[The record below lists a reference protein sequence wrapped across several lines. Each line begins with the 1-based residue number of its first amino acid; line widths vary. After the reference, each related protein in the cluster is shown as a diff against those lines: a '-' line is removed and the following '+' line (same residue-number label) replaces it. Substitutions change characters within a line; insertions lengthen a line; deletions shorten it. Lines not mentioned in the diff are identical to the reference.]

1 MELNVSKPKKI
12 VFRISIANVDVTN
25 VEGTFILFLTDSLF
39 IGVSTIVEN
48 GKLAVTI
55 PPLKKFGF
63 KEGKEHKV
71 ELRVVANRDYYTI
84 PWTDKVIIKKSINV
98 NASVK
103 SISEEGE
110 PYILVTKPI
119 VIKI

>member
-12 VFRISIANVDVTN
+12 VFKISIANVDVTN

-48 GKLAVTI
+48 GRLAVTI

-63 KEGKEHKV
+63 KEG
-71 ELRVVANRDYYTI
+71 
-84 PWTDKVIIKKSINV
+84 
-98 NASVK
+98 
-103 SISEEGE
+103 
-110 PYILVTKPI
+110 
-119 VIKI
+119 

>member
-12 VFRISIANVDVTN
+12 VFKISIANVDVTN

-39 IGVSTIVEN
+39 VGVSTIVED

-55 PPLKKFGF
+55 PLLKGFGF
-63 KEGKEHKV
+63 KEGKEYKV
-71 ELRVVANRDYYTI
+71 ELRIVANRDYYTI

>member
-12 VFRISIANVDVTN
+12 VFKISIANVDVTN

-48 GKLAVTI
+48 GRLAVTI

-63 KEGKEHKV
+63 KEGKEYKV

-110 PYILVTKPI
+110 PYVLVTKPI